1 MELCCWKVHHGSDG
15 GCCFLLKC
23 GKIMMLWW
31 ACLPGKKWNVRKK
44 KKNGTKSI
52 PKCLPNS
59 KPCVTYIC
67 TLSLVLWVIKI
78 QILNLGNSHEIPLA
92 CWQTHTWSLAHSWF
106 VYEIRP
112 TGVAYRPHYANLSP
126 SAWLWMRL
134 TASAAAQHSSVEVY
148 AFKLHCSSGGFTF
161 EKQVGKK
168 NATCAL
174 ESLLLS

>member
-1 MELCCWKVHHGSDG
+1 MLSKSALWEWWRLLLPPQMWKDNDALVGLCD
-15 GCCFLLKC
+15 
-23 GKIMMLWW
+23 
-31 ACLPGKKWNVRKK
+31 LPGKKWNACKK
-44 KKNGTKSI
+44 KKKRTKSI

-67 TLSLVLWVIKI
+67 TLSLFLSVIKI
-78 QILNLGNSHEIPLA
+78 QILNLGSSHKIPLA
-92 CWQTHTWSLAHSWF
+92 CWQTHTCSLAHSWF

-134 TASAAAQHSSVEVY
+134 TASAAAQHDSVDVY
-148 AFKLHCSSGGFTF
+148 EFKLHCSSGGFTF

-168 NATCAL
+168 MQRVL